1 MLGPDEEQQQSAR
14 RGAGHCSHHQGTG
27 AGAMPR
33 CMKSFHSPMG
43 HTGSAQSW
51 GGGNGDAGMFLRAD
65 GWMVGEH
72 VQEVAIK
79 CQLHCEKSSV
89 LWKAEG

>member
-1 MLGPDEEQQQSAR
+1 
-14 RGAGHCSHHQGTG
+14 
-27 AGAMPR
+27 
-33 CMKSFHSPMG
+33 MG